1 MILYE
6 LAATYHQWKINRKR
20 LIDFITPLY
29 YARVASFVNQ
39 TWDMDTLE
47 AEKLVEEQ
55 AAIFEYHKKYLVE
68 LWDVE
73 KKEDALTDQINNI

>member
-1 MILYE
+1 
-6 LAATYHQWKINRKR
+6 KINHNR

-39 TWDMDTLE
+39 TWDINSSQ

-55 AAIFEYHKKYLVE
+55 AAVFEYHKGYLVE
-68 LWDVE
+68 LWDQE
-73 KKEDALTDQINNI
+73 KKEDELSDQINNL